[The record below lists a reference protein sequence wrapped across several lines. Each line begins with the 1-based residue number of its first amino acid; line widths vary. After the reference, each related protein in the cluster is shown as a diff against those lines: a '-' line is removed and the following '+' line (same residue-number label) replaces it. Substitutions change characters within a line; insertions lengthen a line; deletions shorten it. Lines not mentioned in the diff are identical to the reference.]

1 MCCADSMEG
10 KVKLP
15 YESLHISIIP
25 LSILSNT
32 ERSDSP
38 HQPLHIS
45 NNASGRDLQYRKRG
59 KSRLCDVFDAENVFV
74 ERF

>member
-25 LSILSNT
+25 LSI
-32 ERSDSP
+32 P
-38 HQPLHIS
+38 HQSLHIS

-59 KSRLCDVFDAENVFV
+59 KSRLCDVLDAKDVFV
-74 ERF
+74 KRF

>member
-15 YESLHISIIP
+15 YESLHIS
-25 LSILSNT
+25 
-32 ERSDSP
+32 
-38 HQPLHIS
+38 HQSLHIS

-59 KSRLCDVFDAENVFV
+59 KSRLCDVLDAKDVFV
-74 ERF
+74 KRF